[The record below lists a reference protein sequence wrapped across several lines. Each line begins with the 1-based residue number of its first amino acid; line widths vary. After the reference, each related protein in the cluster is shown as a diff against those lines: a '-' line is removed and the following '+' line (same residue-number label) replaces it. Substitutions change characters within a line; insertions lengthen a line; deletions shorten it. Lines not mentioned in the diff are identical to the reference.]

1 MKVLYQNKVGQL
13 VPLNTRLDCSNCI
26 YYPKNTSIGRC
37 RKVGLMNLCVGI
49 LKSFEFTLGSS
60 EILKL

>member
-13 VPLNTRLDCSNCI
+13 APLNTNLDCSNCI

-37 RKVGLMNLCVGI
+37 RKVGLMNLCVSI
-49 LKSFEFTLGSS
+49 LNPFEFTLSS
-60 EILKL
+60 SDILEL

>member
-13 VPLNTRLDCSNCI
+13 VPLNTRLYCSNCI
-26 YYPKNTSIGRC
+26 YYPKNTSIGWC
-37 RKVGLMNLCVGI
+37 RNVELINLCGGS
-49 LKSFEFTLGSS
+49 LKPFEFTLSSS